1 MKNGRLIFGALA
13 VWSITVAGCSRPSA
27 ATAAVAGDAS
37 RASTTPASPAPAAA
51 KPAGKL
57 AKVVFV
63 GEEHGCPCRQA
74 RLDAGWAA
82 LQQAMGTPPKLPVEK
97 IHVDTQSAKVQVF
110 TQQKPILT
118 MPGIFLVDSAD
129 KMLDMLQGDITR
141 VQIDAAIAA
150 LTSK

>member
-1 MKNGRLIFGALA
+1 MKNGRLFIGFVAA
-13 VWSITVAGCSRPSA
+13 WSVTVAGCNRPSA
-27 ATAAVAGDAS
+27 ATAAVASDAS
-37 RASTTPASPAPAAA
+37 RASALSAPAANT
-51 KPAGKL
+51 PAGKL

-82 LQQAMGTPPKLPVEK
+82 LEQAMGTPPKLPVEK

-118 MPGIFLVDSAD
+118 MPGIFLVDGAN

-141 VQIDAAIAA
+141 AQIDAAIAA
-150 LTSK
+150 LASK

>member
-1 MKNGRLIFGALA
+1 MKNGRLFFGVLA
-13 VWSITVAGCSRPSA
+13 ACSITVAGCNRPSA
-27 ATAAVAGDAS
+27 ATAAVASDAS
-37 RASTTPASPAPAAA
+37 RASALSVPAAT
-51 KPAGKL
+51 KPTGTL

-82 LQQAMGTPPKLPVEK
+82 LQEAMGSPSKLPVEK

-118 MPGIFLVDSAD
+118 MPGIFLVDGAN

-141 VQIDAAIAA
+141 AQIDAAIAA
-150 LTSK
+150 LASK